1 MATDYYIIIK
11 SPKYAAMAQ
20 VVEHVL
26 GKDEV
31 TSSNLVS
38 SSKKDFAEMQSP
50 FLFRLFTSRQ
60 AYHSSPSTSTLPS
73 TTAPAW
79 ERWNMLSTTAQYL
92 SARQTIMASRQ
103 VGT

>member
-1 MATDYYIIIK
+1 
-11 SPKYAAMAQ
+11 MAQ

-50 FLFRLFTSRQ
+50 FLFLRGHAVKKVVGSISFLKKNGLF
-60 AYHSSPSTSTLPS
+60 
-73 TTAPAW
+73 APIH
-79 ERWNMLSTTAQYL
+79 NFNLKFTVFL
-92 SARQTIMASRQ
+92 L
-103 VGT
+103 